1 MVILYDI
8 YGNEYPV
15 SDTDATEPTMKDI
28 PKLFFYGTLPTS
40 KDDGDLPFRIEYR
53 SLTNEWN
60 GYATLKVQ
68 GNTSASFPKK
78 NFTLKLYSDSAM
90 SKKMKVQFKD
100 WGKQNKYV
108 IKANWIDIMHCR
120 NVVGARLWTQ
130 IQQTRIS
137 SLPEKLQQAPRLGA
151 VDGFPIKV
159 YVNGIYQGRY
169 SMNIPKDKWTFNMDD
184 ELNTNVA
191 LCGES
196 NEPNTPSV
204 FAVSSDNID
213 GTYWSD
219 EIHDEA
225 PTEVISAFNRV
236 LKFVNECTDSEF
248 SANVSNYID
257 LGSLIDYWIFHVC
270 AGNTD
275 AYGKNQL
282 WLTYDL
288 THWFISSYDMDQF
301 WGLNA
306 LGVLAY
312 APDNDHPIIVAQ
324 RNNLIKKLIKNF
336 GSEITARYTV
346 LRQSVLSEGNI
357 IAEIEK
363 WIDICPPELVKEDYA
378 VTTAGGAFTEIP
390 TKDDENNVQQLR
402 AWVKNRLALMDTLV
416 PNFGVEV

>member
-1 MVILYDI
+1 MSI
-8 YGNEYPV
+8 YNINGEEIADLTPIA
-15 SDTDATEPTMKDI
+15 SEPTEKDM
-28 PKLFFYGTLPTS
+28 PKVFFYGVLPTS

-53 SLTNEWN
+53 SLTQKWN

-68 GNTSASFPKK
+68 GNSSAGFPKK

-90 SKKMKVQFKD
+90 NKKMKVQFKD
-100 WGKQNKYV
+100 WGKQSKYV

-120 NVVGARLWTQ
+120 NVVGARLWKQ
-130 IQQTRIS
+130 IQQTRLE
-137 SLPEKLQQAPRLGA
+137 SLPPELQEAPRLGA

-159 YVNGIYQGRY
+159 YVNGVYQGRY

-184 ELNTNVA
+184 ELNTNVV

-204 FAVSSDNID
+204 FAVSSDNIN

-219 EIHDEA
+219 EIHDDV
-225 PTEVISAFNRV
+225 PTAVVTAWNRV
-236 LKFVNECTDSEF
+236 LQFVNESTDAQFAAELT
-248 SANVSNYID
+248 NYID
-257 LGSLIDYWIFHVC
+257 LDSLIDYWIFHVC
-270 AGNTD
+270 AGNAD

-301 WGLNA
+301 WGMDFLGGLTRAYDSANA
-306 LGVLAY
+306 VV
-312 APDNDHPIIVAQ
+312 VAQ

-336 GSEITARYTV
+336 GPEITTRYAE
-346 LRQSVLSEGNI
+346 LRQSVLTEGNI

-378 VTTAGGAFTEIP
+378 VTTAGGAFTTIP

-402 AWVKNRLALMDTLV
+402 AWVTNRLAFVDTLV
-416 PNFGVEV
+416 PNFGIEV